1 MNRKELISTIAGAAA
16 AGAPALVRSQ
26 SPMTVR
32 IGTHALDGGMQPYYG
47 EYLNS
52 FKDAGLD
59 VQVSMLNNTAEF
71 AAAIS
76 GGSVDVA
83 FGNVIPLAEAHLRGL
98 EFLFLAAAVVYN
110 GRAITNAVMT
120 GATSRFKTAADLNGQ
135 IIGVNGLRDIG
146 QYELQSWIDKNG
158 GDATSVKMLE
168 LPFPQLVPAM
178 NRGTIAAAIMVEPYI
193 TLGLRQARIIGNA
206 SEAIG
211 KHFMVTGW
219 FASAMWLRAN
229 ASTASVMRRVFNQI
243 GKWANTNPNITQTL
257 LPKYTPLSAEL
268 AAKITR
274 SEYGDALNA
283 GLVQPVI
290 DVAVKYGNMPRVKAQ
305 DLIWQG

>member
-1 MNRKELISTIAGAAA
+1 MNRKTAISTIAGAAA
-16 AGAPALVRSQ
+16 FGVPAFVRSQ
-26 SPMTVR
+26 SLTPVR
-32 IGTHALDGGMQPYYG
+32 IGTFALDGGMQPYYG
-47 EYLNS
+47 LYLNT

-59 VQVSMLNNTAEF
+59 VQVSVLNNTAEF

-76 GGSVDVA
+76 GGSLDVA

-98 EFLFLAAAVVYN
+98 EFLFLASAVVFN
-110 GRAITNAVMT
+110 DRAITNAVMT

-135 IIGVNGLRDIG
+135 IIGVNGLHDIA

-158 GDATSVKMLE
+158 GDAKSVKMLE

-178 NRGTIAAAIMVEPYI
+178 NRGTIAAAIIVEPYI
-193 TLGLRQARIIGNA
+193 TLGLPQARIIGNA
-206 SEAIG
+206 SEATG

-219 FASAMWLRAN
+219 FASGTWLRAN
-229 ASTASVMRRVFNQI
+229 ASTARILRRAFSQI
-243 GKWANTNPNITQTL
+243 GKWANGNPNITQTL

-274 SEYGDALNA
+274 SEYGDILSPA
-283 GLVQPVI
+283 LVQPVI
-290 DVAVKYGNMPRVKAQ
+290 DLAVKYGNMQYLRAQ